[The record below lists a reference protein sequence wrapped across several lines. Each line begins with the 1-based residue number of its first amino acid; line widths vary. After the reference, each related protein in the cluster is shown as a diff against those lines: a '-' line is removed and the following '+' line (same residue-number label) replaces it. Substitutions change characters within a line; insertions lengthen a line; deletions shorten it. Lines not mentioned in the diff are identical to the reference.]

1 MNKTSIALAVTAVAA
16 TVTVASPT
24 SPARA
29 SGCSVAWGSGAK
41 TVTNSTHRALAA
53 VRAGRH
59 TCYDR
64 LVLDLNRSGEGY
76 RVRYVSAVHD
86 QGRGAVVP
94 LRGGAFLQVDDQSQA
109 TQRIPMPSVSGYTT
123 FRQVGWGGSF
133 EGYTT
138 IGLGVRARL
147 PFRAFRSDNHLIID
161 VAHRW

>member
-1 MNKTSIALAVTAVAA
+1 MKRTPIALAVTALAASVTVVAA
-16 TVTVASPT
+16 Q

-29 SGCSVAWGSGAK
+29 TGCSVGWGSTAK
-41 TVTNSTHRALAA
+41 SVTSTTHRTLMA

-59 TCYDR
+59 ACYDR
-64 LVLDLNRSGEGY
+64 LVLDLDRGGEGY
-76 RVRYVSAVHD
+76 RVRYVGAVHD

-109 TQRIPMPSVSGYTT
+109 TRRPTMPGVAGYTT
-123 FRQVGWGGSF
+123 FRQVAWGGSF

-147 PFRAFRSDNHLIID
+147 PFRAFRSDNHLVID
-161 VAHRW
+161 VAHHW

>member
-1 MNKTSIALAVTAVAA
+1 MKRTATALAVTAVAA
-16 TVTVASPT
+16 TVTLAAPS

-29 SGCSVAWGSGAK
+29 TGCSVSWGSTAK
-41 TVTNSTHRALAA
+41 TVTNATHRSLTA

-64 LVLDLNRSGEGY
+64 LVLDLDRGGEGY
-76 RVRYVSAVHD
+76 RVRYVSAVRD

-109 TQRIPMPSVSGYTT
+109 YRRIAMPAVTGYTT
-123 FRQVGWGGSF
+123 FRQVAWGGSF

-147 PFRAFRSDNHLIID
+147 PFRVFRVDNHLVVD
-161 VAHRW
+161 VAHHW